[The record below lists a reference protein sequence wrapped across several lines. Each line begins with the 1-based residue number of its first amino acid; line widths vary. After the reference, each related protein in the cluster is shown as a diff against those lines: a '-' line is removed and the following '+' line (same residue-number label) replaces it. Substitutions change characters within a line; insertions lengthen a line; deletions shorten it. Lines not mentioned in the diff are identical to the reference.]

1 MNNSIHVNSV
11 DVPDNDLMATNG
23 VVHVVKN
30 ILYPASKLHHTDD
43 VNVIKSTVRV
53 FWTGL
58 LIILTSRLFVLQT
71 FPWAAKTSSFSS
83 GRLSSTSKSR

>member
-43 VNVIKSTVRV
+43 VNVIKS
-53 FWTGL
+53 
-58 LIILTSRLFVLQT
+58 
-71 FPWAAKTSSFSS
+71 
-83 GRLSSTSKSR
+83 